1 MNGRGEVST
10 FTLTSGI
17 HLPLPIYTE
26 QYTDKALLTSVGKDI
41 KNKVEILSLLE
52 ALQLPKKVVII
63 HYPGHQKIRDV
74 VAKGNQ
80 MADLTAKQAARRKN
94 PGSKGA

>member
-1 MNGRGEVST
+1 M
-10 FTLTSGI
+10 
-17 HLPLPIYTE
+17 PLPIYTE

-41 KNKVEILSLLE
+41 KNKVEIVSLLE

-80 MADLTAKQAARRKN
+80 MADLTAKQAARDRK
-94 PGSKGA
+94 SVV